1 MAMPPQSEH
10 EELWRGLL
18 TGEGSPFKHD
28 RGRYKRLPGAP
39 RCKTCLHPLSGAFTP
54 AIRLV
59 TKRRP
64 SRMNPNYCNICEEF
78 VRTHPGGAEIELSL
92 LFADVRGSTSLGES
106 MSPAEFTRL
115 MNRFFDSSNKILIDS
130 DGMVDKLVGDEVIG
144 LYLPAIG
151 PDHARRS
158 IEAARQLLVA
168 TGHED
173 REGPWL
179 PVGAGV
185 HTGLA
190 YVGSVGSPDTVSD
203 FSAMGDA
210 VNVTARLTGLARTG
224 EVFISEAAH
233 KASGLDLGH
242 LETRELELKGRKA
255 PITVRILRVP

>member
-1 MAMPPQSEH
+1 MRNESEH

-18 TGEGSPFKHD
+18 TGEGSPLQHD
-28 RGRYKRLPGAP
+28 RGRYKRFPGAP
-39 RCKTCLHPLSGAFTP
+39 RCKTCLVPLGGTFAP
-54 AIRLV
+54 MVRLV

-64 SRMNPNYCNICEEF
+64 SRKNPNFCDLCEEF
-78 VRTHPGGAEIELSL
+78 VSTHPGGAEIELSM
-92 LFADVRGSTSLGES
+92 LFADVRGSTSLGET

-115 MNRFFDSSNKILIDS
+115 MNRFFDSSNKILIES
-130 DGMVDKLVGDEVIG
+130 DAMVDKLVGDEVIG

-158 IEAARQLLVA
+158 IEAARRLLVA

-173 REGPWL
+173 RGGPWL

-185 HTGLA
+185 HTGIA
-190 YVGSVGSPDTVSD
+190 YVGAVGSRDTVSD

-210 VNVTARLTGLARTG
+210 VNVTARLAGLAGKG
-224 EVFISEAAH
+224 EVLISEAAH
-233 KASGLDLGH
+233 VAAGLDLGP